1 MSQTLTASAE
11 SIENARLVAP
21 APMETLQLLDALSG
35 IDGSNRSRAGH
46 RQIAADTDREAVLA
60 WLARYMDSLNT
71 LANCRREA
79 ERLLLWALVERGKPL
94 SSLTHEDLLLYQHFL
109 ANPHPIDRWVMTPG
123 RKLPRNHPAW
133 RPFAGPLSPVSVRQ
147 AMVTLNG
154 MLSWLVQA
162 GYLAGNPLALSRQ
175 RRSAPAPRVVRF
187 LEEDLWTEVRSTIV
201 LLPKDTDRQRATYQ
215 RARWVFS
222 LLYLCGLRIS
232 EVVANTMGGFFS
244 RTDPKTGELR
254 WWLHIT
260 GKGGKERLVPATN
273 ELMVEL
279 THYRR
284 GLGLSSLPQYGEP
297 APLLFAV
304 WWQAPQRGPVEWP
317 DRLTRAAVH
326 GVVKEIF
333 ALTAQRLRSLG
344 SEHQARADKVEAASS
359 HWLRHTMGSRL
370 ADSIDLRHIRDTFGH
385 ASLTTTSIYLHAED
399 DVRHAAI
406 SGSHRLT
413 WDAQLLPDAKASAAV
428 LQSLPESAAR

>member
-1 MSQTLTASAE
+1 MSQTLPAVAEPVASARM
-11 SIENARLVAP
+11 AAP
-21 APMETLQLLDALSG
+21 TPIETLQVLDALSG
-35 IDGSNRSRAGH
+35 RNGSNRSRAGH
-46 RQIAADTDREAVLA
+46 CQIAADTDRDAVLA
-60 WLARYMDSLNT
+60 WLARYTDSPNT

-79 ERLLLWALVERGKPL
+79 ERLLLWALIERGKPL

-109 ANPHPIDRWVMTPG
+109 ADPHPRERWVMAPG

-187 LEEDLWTEVRSTIV
+187 LEDNLWSEVRATIV
-201 LLPKDTDRQRATYQ
+201 LLPQDTERQRAAYW

-244 RTDPKTGELR
+244 RTDSKTGELR
-254 WWLHIT
+254 WWLQIT
-260 GKGGKERLVPATN
+260 GKGNKERLVPATN

-284 GLGLSSLPQYGEP
+284 WLGLSPLPQSGEP
-297 APLLFAV
+297 SPLVFAV
-304 WWQAPQRGPVEWP
+304 WWRAPERGPVEWP
-317 DRLTRAAVH
+317 ERLTRAAVH
-326 GVVKEIF
+326 IVVKEVF

-344 SEHQARADKVEAASS
+344 PEHQARADKVEAASS
-359 HWLRHTMGSRL
+359 HWLRHTM
-370 ADSIDLRHIRDTFGH
+370 AHDWP
-385 ASLTTTSIYLHAED
+385 TTSTCATS
-399 DVRHAAI
+399 V
-406 SGSHRLT
+406 T
-413 WDAQLLPDAKASAAV
+413 PSAM
-428 LQSLPESAAR
+428 LR

>member
-1 MSQTLTASAE
+1 MSETLPV
-11 SIENARLVAP
+11 LVEPLGSTSLTAP
-21 APMETLQLLDALSG
+21 APLETLQVLEALSG
-35 IDGSNRSRAGH
+35 RCGANRSRAGH
-46 RQIAADTDREAVLA
+46 RQIEADTDRDAVLA
-60 WLARYMDSLNT
+60 WLARYADSPNT
-71 LANCRREA
+71 LANSRREA

-109 ANPHPIDRWVMTPG
+109 AAPDPAERWVMAPG
-123 RKLPRNHPAW
+123 RKLPRRHPGW

-187 LEEDLWTEVRSTIV
+187 LEDDLWAEVRSTIV
-201 LLPKDTDRQRATYQ
+201 LLPQETDRQRASYQ

-232 EVVANTMGGFFS
+232 EVVVNTMGGFFS

-254 WWLHIT
+254 WWLQII

-279 THYRR
+279 THYRHW
-284 GLGLSSLPQYGEP
+284 LGLSPLPQYGEP
-297 APLLFAV
+297 SPLLFAV
-304 WWQAPQRGPVEWP
+304 WWRAPQRDPIEWP
-317 DRLTRAAVH
+317 ERLTRAAVH

-370 ADSIDLRHIRDTFGH
+370 ADNIDLRHIRDTFGH

-399 DVRHAAI
+399 DARHAAI
-406 SGSHRLT
+406 SGSHRLA
-413 WDAQLLPDAKASAAV
+413 WDASLLPDAV
-428 LQSLPESAAR
+428 TGL